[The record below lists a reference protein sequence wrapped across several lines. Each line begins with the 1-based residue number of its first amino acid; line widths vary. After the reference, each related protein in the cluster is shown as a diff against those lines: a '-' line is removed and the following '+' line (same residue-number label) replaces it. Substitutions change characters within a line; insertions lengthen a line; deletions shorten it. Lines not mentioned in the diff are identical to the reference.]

1 MIVAQTG
8 LAARATWEGR
18 RLHSA
23 AHLIVLMALRHCRH
37 AGLVLG
43 RAVGRLP
50 AYGAFGVCIQEVAL
64 SRRLVH
70 DGRQGQEGDEGC
82 PRGDAH
88 LLSFRRCIRGRSRSD
103 ARPFFFRGMRPLS
116 KTAVERSNISPQHSR
131 LTAWLVMRAVRPF
144 HQRLDQNNGRNG
156 QKAGQTLT
164 RLSDTDRKNDELSPL
179 SGSHAVG
186 APGALH
192 SRVHGIRWFCSSEPE
207 GPQTR
212 W

>member
-88 LLSFRRCIRGRSRSD
+88 LLSLRRCIWGRSRSD

-116 KTAVERSNISPQHSR
+116 KSSVETSKCSVTMICENYSIGPHRVTTTRNRRIQFFFQVMDQIGRVKNRRLIHANVFRTCVTAI
-131 LTAWLVMRAVRPF
+131 
-144 HQRLDQNNGRNG
+144 
-156 QKAGQTLT
+156 
-164 RLSDTDRKNDELSPL
+164 
-179 SGSHAVG
+179 
-186 APGALH
+186 
-192 SRVHGIRWFCSSEPE
+192 
-207 GPQTR
+207 
-212 W
+212 